1 MRKIFGA
8 LILSLAIVLILLSL
22 SELKDVA
29 ETLRR
34 SNLWFL
40 LGAFALELLWLYNLA
55 VSYRLL
61 YQLVGLE
68 ERTSHLFLVV
78 AAANFVNVVAPSA
91 GLGGMAVFL
100 DDARQRNH
108 ASGKV
113 TVGGA
118 VFLLL
123 DYAAFICVLVL
134 GMIAL
139 IRRNNLPPSAIG
151 AALILLGIASVLA
164 FLVYLGYRSA
174 DELGKALAWMARLV
188 NRLVRPFL
196 RRAYLSEQRA
206 YEYAHEMAEG
216 FAELRGKRREFIL
229 PFLYAL
235 NSKALLICI
244 LMVTFLAF
252 STPFS
257 VGLLVGSFS
266 IAYLFLIVSPTPSGV
281 GFVEGTLTI
290 ALGSLGVPLGTAT
303 LIALTYRAVTFW
315 FPLGLGAIAFRLLQ
329 SKPQKSSDEGG

>member
-8 LILSLAIVLILLSL
+8 LILLLAVAFVLFSL

-29 ETLRR
+29 ETLQR

-40 LGAFALELLWLYNLA
+40 IGAFALEVLWIYNVA
-55 VSYRLL
+55 VTCRLL

-68 ERTSHLFLVV
+68 ERTTHLFLVV

-91 GLGGMAVFL
+91 GIGGMAVFV

-108 ASGKV
+108 AGGKV
-113 TVGGA
+113 TVVSA
-118 VFLLL
+118 VFIVL

-139 IRRNNLPPSAIG
+139 IRRNNLPSSAIV
-151 AALILLGIASVLA
+151 AAFILLGIASALA

-174 DELGKALAWMARLV
+174 DELGHALAWLARLV

-196 RRAYLSEQRA
+196 RRAYLSEARA
-206 YEYAHEMAEG
+206 YEYANEMAEG
-216 FAELRGKRREFIL
+216 FAALRGKRREFIL

-244 LMVTFLAF
+244 LMMTFLAF

-257 VGLLVGSFS
+257 AGLLVGSFS

-281 GFVEGTLTI
+281 GFVEGALTV
-290 ALGSLGVPLGTAT
+290 ALRSLGVPLGTAT

-315 FPLGLGAIAFRLLQ
+315 FPLALGAITFRVLQ
-329 SKPQKSSDEGG
+329 NQPRSSSDERG

>member
-8 LILSLAIVLILLSL
+8 LILLLAVAFVLFSL

-29 ETLRR
+29 ETLQR

-40 LGAFALELLWLYNLA
+40 IGAFALEVLWIYNVA
-55 VSYRLL
+55 VTCRLL

-68 ERTSHLFLVV
+68 ERTTHLFLVV

-91 GLGGMAVFL
+91 GIGGMAVFV

-108 ASGKV
+108 AGGKV
-113 TVGGA
+113 TVVSA
-118 VFLLL
+118 VFIVL

-139 IRRNNLPPSAIG
+139 IRRNNLPSSAIV
-151 AALILLGIASVLA
+151 AAFILLGIASALA

-174 DELGKALAWMARLV
+174 DELGHALAWLARLV

-196 RRAYLSEQRA
+196 RRPYLSEARA
-206 YEYAHEMAEG
+206 YEYANEMAEG
-216 FAELRGKRREFIL
+216 FAALRGKRREFIL

-244 LMVTFLAF
+244 LMMTFLAF

-257 VGLLVGSFS
+257 AGLLVGSFS

-281 GFVEGTLTI
+281 GFVEGALTV
-290 ALGSLGVPLGTAT
+290 ALRSLGVPLGTAT

-315 FPLGLGAIAFRLLQ
+315 FPLALGAITFRVLQ
-329 SKPQKSSDEGG
+329 NQPRSSSDERG

>member
-1 MRKIFGA
+1 MRKLFGA
-8 LILSLAIVLILLSL
+8 LILLLAVAFVFFSL

-29 ETLRR
+29 ETLQR
-34 SNLWFL
+34 SNFWFL
-40 LGAFALELLWLYNLA
+40 LGALALEALWIYNVA
-55 VSYRLL
+55 VACRLL

-68 ERTSHLFLVV
+68 EKTTHLFLVV
-78 AAANFVNVVAPSA
+78 AAANFVNVVAPSV
-91 GLGGMAVFL
+91 GIGGMAVFV

-108 ASGKV
+108 ARGKV
-113 TVGGA
+113 TVVSA
-118 VFLLL
+118 LFVVL

-134 GMIAL
+134 GMMAL
-139 IRRNNLPPSAIG
+139 IRRNNLPSSAIV
-151 AALILLGIASVLA
+151 AAFILLGIAGALA

-174 DELGKALAWMARLV
+174 DKLGHALAWLARLV

-196 RRAYLSEQRA
+196 RREYLSEARA
-206 YEYAHEMAEG
+206 HEYAAEMAEG

-244 LMVTFLAF
+244 LMMTFLAF

-257 VGLLVGSFS
+257 AGLLVGSFS

-281 GFVEGTLTI
+281 GFVEGALTV
-290 ALGSLGVPLGTAT
+290 ALRSLGVPLGTAT

-315 FPLGLGAIAFRLLQ
+315 FPLALGAVTFRVLQ
-329 SKPQKSSDEGG
+329 NQPRHCSG

>member
-8 LILSLAIVLILLSL
+8 LILLLAVAFVLFSL

-29 ETLRR
+29 ETLQR
-34 SNLWFL
+34 SNFWFL
-40 LGAFALELLWLYNLA
+40 IGAFALEVLWIYNVA
-55 VSYRLL
+55 VTCRLL

-68 ERTSHLFLVV
+68 ERTTHLFLVV

-91 GLGGMAVFL
+91 GIGGMAVFV

-108 ASGKV
+108 AGGKV
-113 TVGGA
+113 TVVSA
-118 VFLLL
+118 VFIVL

-139 IRRNNLPPSAIG
+139 IRRNNLPSSAIV
-151 AALILLGIASVLA
+151 AAFILLGIASALA

-174 DELGKALAWMARLV
+174 DELGHALAWLARLV

-196 RRAYLSEQRA
+196 RRPYLSEARA
-206 YEYAHEMAEG
+206 YEYANEMAEG
-216 FAELRGKRREFIL
+216 FAALRGKRREFIL

-244 LMVTFLAF
+244 LMMTFLAF

-257 VGLLVGSFS
+257 AGLLVGSFS

-281 GFVEGTLTI
+281 GFVEGALTV
-290 ALGSLGVPLGTAT
+290 ALRSLGVPLGTAT

-315 FPLGLGAIAFRLLQ
+315 FPLALGAITFRVLQ
-329 SKPQKSSDEGG
+329 NQPRSSSDERG